1 MCCSTKGIGVI
12 GSCGSL
18 REAPSRCKQQQASL
32 RAASDANGDDADAYD
47 ADDANDDAR
56 GAHAVRVRYH
66 TEDDGRRSKVE
77 SRHTQTIVGELG
89 FFLDEPR
96 YAVRSSSAVQTL
108 MILRTG
114 RSKRADACT
123 RQRAHGMP

>member
-1 MCCSTKGIGVI
+1 VVHYER
-12 GSCGSL
+12 L
-18 REAPSRCKQQQASL
+18 RHDVSSSKPRCVL
-32 RAASDANGDDADAYD
+32 PLMPMVTMPTLMMPMMLTMMP
-47 ADDANDDAR
+47 
-56 GAHAVRVRYH
+56 AVRMLFYLRVRYH

-123 RQRAHGMP
+123 RQRAHGMPWRVHC